1 LLADA
6 LAFCGAGF
14 CGAFFVPIWLCDP
27 VNRWH
32 RKIWTKFTY
41 IRG

>member
-14 CGAFFVPIWLCDP
+14 CGAFFVPIWLYDP
-27 VNRWH
+27 VNR
-32 RKIWTKFTY
+32 
-41 IRG
+41 